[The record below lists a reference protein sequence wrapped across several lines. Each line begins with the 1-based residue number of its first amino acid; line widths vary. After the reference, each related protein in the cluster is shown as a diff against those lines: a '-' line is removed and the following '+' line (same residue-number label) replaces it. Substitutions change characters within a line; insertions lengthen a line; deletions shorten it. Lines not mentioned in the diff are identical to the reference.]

1 MDTSRNTTPKPGD
14 RLWPLDLLRILATY
28 GIVLLH
34 TSPLPASCA
43 DVLGLP
49 WRIAIAISCLFRWSV
64 PAFFM
69 ISGALFLSPG
79 RDVSARKLFCRTIP
93 RVAASFLF
101 WSAFYAV
108 AHCIIMGKGK
118 WTFLNQL
125 LRGHY
130 HMWFLFVILGL
141 YMLTPLLRGMTGS
154 KRLTEYFLALGFVFV
169 FLLPRTLSFIQLL
182 APPHADVIASAQSAV
197 AQLNPLSGAY
207 ALYYFVLG
215 HYLCTYPIGRTP
227 RRLLIAAGALG
238 GCMTVALTLWHSARL
253 GESSSQFFDMSSM
266 TVLFMTVGMFLLFRH
281 ALARFRPGQRLGCML
296 TTLSACSFGV
306 YLVHPFIIERLQPT
320 LPPAPL
326 AVLFGVPGLALGIYL
341 LSLAVSF
348 LLHRIPVLGRYIV

>member
-1 MDTSRNTTPKPGD
+1 MDTSRNAAPESRD

-34 TSPLPASCA
+34 TSPLPAA
-43 DVLGLP
+43 YAEALGLP
-49 WRIAIAISCLFRWSV
+49 WRITIAISILFRWSV

-69 ISGALFLSPG
+69 ISGALFLSPE
-79 RDVSARKLFCRTIP
+79 RDVSIGKLYRKTIP
-93 RVAASFLF
+93 RIAASFLF

-108 AHCIIMGKGK
+108 AHCVVMGKGK

-130 HMWFLFVILGL
+130 HMWFLFAILGL

-169 FLLPRTLSFIQLL
+169 FLLPRTLAFIQLL

-197 AQLNPLSGAY
+197 AQLNPLPGAC

-215 HYLCTYPIGRTP
+215 HYLCAYPIGRTP
-227 RRLLIAAGALG
+227 RRLLMAAGALG
-238 GCMTVALTLWHSARL
+238 AFMTIALTFWHSALL
-253 GESSSQFFDMSSM
+253 GKSSSQFYDMSSM
-266 TVLFMTVGMFLLFRH
+266 TVLFMTVGVFLLFRY
-281 ALARFRPGQRLGCML
+281 AFARLCPGQRLGRAL
-296 TTLSACSFGV
+296 LTLSACSFGV

-326 AVLFGVPGLALGIYL
+326 ALLIGIPVLVLGIYL

-348 LLHRIPVLGRYIV
+348 LLRRIPVLGRYIV